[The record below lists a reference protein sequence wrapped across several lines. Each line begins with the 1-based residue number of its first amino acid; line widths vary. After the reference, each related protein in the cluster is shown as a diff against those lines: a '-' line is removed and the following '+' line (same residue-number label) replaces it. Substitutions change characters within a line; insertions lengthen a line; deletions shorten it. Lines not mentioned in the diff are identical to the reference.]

1 MKTMQQN
8 KFIVSFSKE
17 NYIKIVDAMI
27 DARDKDIVS
36 SLNVEEYIML
46 VMFPETSSNDMDMQ
60 EFVSGNF

>member
-1 MKTMQQN
+1 MQEN

>member
-1 MKTMQQN
+1 MQQN